1 MIKEVA
7 AAIDRQDYETA
18 DRLIRELQTT
28 ETDNLWL
35 KFYAA
40 RLNEASGELAI
51 AATEYRELLRLT
63 TNPKLIASIR
73 QAIGRIDL
81 VEKTEI
87 REQKQQRQ
95 SALEQAKA
103 APENQEIGVLILE
116 PIASE
121 QKQAAAKEFGRIMGL
136 DPYTARLQLPSR
148 SWRLYR
154 VGPLGE
160 LQVYVNDFRAAG
172 IPCFCAPVAAI
183 GRTDVYI
190 VIHFENADDRATLVY
205 EPAPGTEALFSFEW
219 SEASAIVEGLLPIFG
234 ECVDVDARRKPI
246 RKIGVLDYARAIDL
260 HLPSRNAIVRIC
272 DRHYD
277 FQRDNALTDR
287 PAAGEAQ
294 TTNRDNWNQLD
305 RYLKQKLPEIPT
317 WSDFQPFAETTPD
330 FYPLLKAI
338 DPRLDLLRIEETY
351 WDTAFQLYSGLIFLE
366 KNPPPALP

>member
-7 AAIDRQDYETA
+7 EAIDRQDYQTA
-18 DRLIRELQTT
+18 DRLIRELQNV
-28 ETDNLWL
+28 ETDNPWL

-40 RLNEASGELAI
+40 RLNEVSGELAI
-51 AATEYRELLRLT
+51 AAREYRELLRLT

-73 QAIGRIDL
+73 QGIGRIEL
-81 VEKTEI
+81 IEQTEI

-103 APENQEIGVLILE
+103 APENQELGVLILE
-116 PIASE
+116 PIPSE

-148 SWRLYR
+148 AWRLYR

-183 GRTDVYI
+183 GRPEVYLAL
-190 VIHFENADDRATLVY
+190 HFENADERASIVY
-205 EPAPGTEALFSFEW
+205 EPVPGSEALFSFDW
-219 SEASAIVEGLLPIFG
+219 SDASAIVEGLLPIFG
-234 ECVDVDARRKPI
+234 ECVDVDARRKQI
-246 RKIGVLDYARAIDL
+246 RKIGVLDYARVIDL

-272 DRHYD
+272 DRHYN
-277 FQRDNALTDR
+277 FQRGHAFAGR

-305 RYLKQKLPEIPT
+305 RYLKQKLPGIPVR
-317 WSDFQPFAETTPD
+317 SDFQPFAETTVD

-366 KNPPPALP
+366 KSPPPALP